1 MKSVFLKLIK
11 NGESQSLAVKTTLFT
26 NYLSNL
32 NPEGEGFGYKID
44 KVIAHYVSE
53 MGVGG
58 LIFEPRPHQ
67 FTKMYNFSR
76 YTNDITK
83 TF

>member
-26 NYLSNL
+26 HYLSNL

-44 KVIAHYVSE
+44 KVIAHYVSNLKWAWE
-53 MGVGG
+53 A
-58 LIFEPRPHQ
+58 
-67 FTKMYNFSR
+67 
-76 YTNDITK
+76 
-83 TF
+83 